1 MPDLAALTARVHEQI
16 PITRDLPFTLLSW
29 RDGELVVSAPID
41 GHRNDKGTFFAGST
55 AALMTLSGWAL
66 TTLQAEDCAGEP
78 VDVLA
83 VENQLRY
90 TAPLMGDMRI
100 IARVDDDALVTFRE
114 RLQRRGR
121 ARLGVTALGQDD
133 GGQTVSQWQGQ
144 YLARIQGSTP

>member
-1 MPDLAALTARVHEQI
+1 MTDLLELTDRLHQQI
-16 PITRDLPFTLLSW
+16 PITRDLPFTLLDW
-29 RDGELVVSAPID
+29 AEGELVVLAPID
-41 GHRNDKGTFFAGST
+41 RHRNDKGTFFAGST

-66 TTLQAEDCAGEP
+66 TTLEAEACAGMP

-90 TAPLMGDMRI
+90 TAPLLDDMRI
-100 IARVDDDALVTFRE
+100 VAGAEANALAEFRD

-121 ARLGVTALGQDD
+121 ARLTVTALGQDAA
-133 GGQTVSQWQGQ
+133 GQTVSQWQGQ